1 MFLYYKTCIYDI
13 NDKNLI
19 ETHGKFLTLE
29 NIDSID
35 SLNIY
40 TGEDNIGRKWIFTDK
55 QIKNLELM
63 HILKCYNV

>member
-1 MFLYYKTCIYDI
+1 MKHKRIDVEFV
-13 NDKNLI
+13 DKKLI
-19 ETHGKFLTLE
+19 EKHGKFLTLE

>member
-1 MFLYYKTCIYDI
+1 MKHKRIDVEFVDEK
-13 NDKNLI
+13 LI
-19 ETHGKFLTLE
+19 EKHGKFLTLE

>member
-1 MFLYYKTCIYDI
+1 MKHKRIDVEFVDEK
-13 NDKNLI
+13 LI
-19 ETHGKFLTLE
+19 EKHGKFLTLE

-40 TGEDNIGRKWIFTDK
+40 TGEDNIGRKWIFTNK
-55 QIKNLELM
+55 QIKNTELM